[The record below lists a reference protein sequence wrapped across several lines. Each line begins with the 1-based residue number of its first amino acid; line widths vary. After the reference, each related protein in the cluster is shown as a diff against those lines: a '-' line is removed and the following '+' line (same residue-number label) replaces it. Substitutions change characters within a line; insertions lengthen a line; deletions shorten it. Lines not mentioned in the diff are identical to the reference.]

1 MDIYLPADFHT
12 LQGDVDTDWR
22 DAPSAWAREYPAA
35 GGAAHD
41 NEERERINRCA
52 DPFWR
57 VF

>member
-1 MDIYLPADFHT
+1 MDIYLPADFHA

-22 DAPSAWAREYPAA
+22 DAPSAWVREYPVAHDA
-35 GGAAHD
+35 PHD

-52 DPFWR
+52 DPLWR